1 MEKMI
6 YLDNAASSPTR
17 PESIE
22 AVLACAEAHYANP
35 SAIHA
40 LGQSA
45 RKALEK
51 SRGEVAALI
60 GADASEIVFTSGA
73 TEANNLAIRGVIEPM
88 LDAGKPV
95 HAVTTA
101 LEHASVLRTFEALE
115 KRGLRLTVVQ
125 PKSDGVVRVED
136 ILGELKAETAL
147 VSVIAASN
155 EIGTLQPV
163 GEIGKALKK
172 TSFAPLFHVD
182 AVQAVVSTDID
193 MRSVRAD
200 LFTFSAHK
208 IGGPKGIGAIGV
220 RKGVELSPVLTGG
233 GQESGSRSGTE
244 NSSGIAGFGA
254 AAAALRAVRAS
265 EIARYESLRAR
276 LLGALP
282 PGVRPLVAP
291 GVPVAP
297 HIVALECVG
306 KEQDWIVML
315 LSRAGVMVSAG
326 SACKAGNREASETAL
341 ALGLDDKRSRS
352 VIRVSFGHANDEKD
366 VEAFID
372 ALSSA
377 LSR

>member
-1 MEKMI
+1 MEKII
-6 YLDNAASSPTR
+6 YLDNAASSPMR
-17 PESIE
+17 PESVG
-22 AVLACAEAHYANP
+22 AMLACAETHYANP

-60 GADASEIVFTSGA
+60 GADASEVAFTSGA

-88 LDAGKPV
+88 LDAGKQV

-101 LEHASVLRTFEALE
+101 LEHASVLRTFEDLE
-115 KRGLRLTVVQ
+115 KRGLELTVIQ
-125 PKSDGVVRVED
+125 PGSDGVVRVED
-136 ILGELKAETAL
+136 IVGAVNTETML

-163 GEIGKALKK
+163 AEIGRALKK
-172 TSFAPLFHVD
+172 TPVTPLFHVD
-182 AVQAVVSTDID
+182 GVQAMVSTNVD
-193 MRSVRAD
+193 MHSIRAD

-208 IGGPKGIGAIGV
+208 IGGPKGIGAIAV
-220 RKGVELSPVLTGG
+220 RKGVELYPVLTGG
-233 GQESGSRSGTE
+233 GQESGLRSGTE
-244 NSSGIAGFGA
+244 NSAGIAGFA
-254 AAAALRAVRAS
+254 AAATTLRTSRAL

-276 LLGALP
+276 LLTALP
-282 PGVRPLVAP
+282 PGIKPLVAP

-306 KEQDWIVML
+306 KEQDWMVML

-326 SACKAGNREASETAL
+326 SACKAGNREASETAI
-341 ALGLDDKRSRS
+341 AMGLNEKRSRS
-352 VIRVSFGHANDEKD
+352 VIRVSFGHASNEKD
-366 VEAFID
+366 VDTFID
-372 ALSSA
+372 ALTSA